1 MVRACACEAFQK
13 LSFTVTG
20 WRGKPVYNGVCGLSA
35 LFGPVW
41 NLHRTFTQMD
51 ASLKLAQN
59 CLKPAPTSP
68 LAVV

>member
-1 MVRACACEAFQK
+1 MRGRGFQK

-20 WRGKPVYNGVCGLSA
+20 WRGKPVYKGVCGLSV
-35 LFGPVW
+35 LFSPVW

-68 LAVV
+68 LAGGVKVR